1 MNPTEIMTV
10 PEVAAYLKMSKSK
23 VYYLIKRREIP
34 HIRIGRNVRV
44 RGKDLEDW
52 LKTKVEG
59 QVRFYLSHTD

>member
-59 QVRFYLSHTD
+59 QVTFYLSHTD

>member
-59 QVRFYLSHTD
+59 QVTLLLSSTD

>member
-1 MNPTEIMTV
+1 MTV

-59 QVRFYLSHTD
+59 QVTFYLSHTD

>member
-1 MNPTEIMTV
+1 VNPTEIMTV

-59 QVRFYLSHTD
+59 QVTFYLSHTD

>member
-1 MNPTEIMTV
+1 VNPTEIMTV

-44 RGKDLEDW
+44 RGNDLENW

-59 QVRFYLSHTD
+59 QMTLFMSYPD